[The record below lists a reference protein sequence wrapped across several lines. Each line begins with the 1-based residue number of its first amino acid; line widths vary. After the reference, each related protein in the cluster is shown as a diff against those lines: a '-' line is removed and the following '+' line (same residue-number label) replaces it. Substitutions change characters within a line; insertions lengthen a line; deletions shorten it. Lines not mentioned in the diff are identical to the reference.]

1 MARLN
6 KALVGELQETVF
18 SDQIKEVKGSLDLNY
33 RGFNRGNPKDFLV
46 KTNYLATVNRV
57 LFWLTSKPN
66 DYIRQSYKGGLLYSM
81 LGSKAAD
88 IDVQKWE
95 TEIRNKFNQDFSQ
108 DLTLTLLK
116 LDVDNFRKVLTIQM
130 IVQDNITKAMTPIT
144 TGVTL

>member
-6 KALVGELQETVF
+6 KALVGELQEMVF
-18 SDQIKEVKGSLDLNY
+18 SDQIKEIKGSLDLNY
-33 RGFNRGNPKDFLV
+33 RGYNRENPKDFLV

-88 IDVQKWE
+88 IDIQKWE

-116 LDVDNFRKVLTIQM
+116 LDMDNFRKVLTIQM

>member
-6 KALVGELQETVF
+6 KSLVGELQEAVF
-18 SDQIKEVKGSLDLNY
+18 SDQIKEISSSLDLNY
-33 RGFNRGNPKDFLV
+33 RGFNRENPKDSLI
-46 KTNYLATVNRV
+46 KYNNQATVNRV

-66 DYIRQSYKGGLLYSM
+66 DYIRQSYKGGLLYAM
-81 LGSKAAD
+81 LGSKSAD
-88 IDVQKWE
+88 IDIQKWE
-95 TEIRNKFNQDFSQ
+95 SEIRNKFNQDFAS

-116 LDVDNFRKVLTIQM
+116 LDVDKFRKILTIQM

>member
-6 KALVGELQETVF
+6 KSLVGEFQETIL
-18 SDQIKEVKGSLDLNY
+18 SDQIKEINSSLDLNY
-33 RGFNRGNPKDFLV
+33 RGFNRENPKDFLI
-46 KTNYLATVNRV
+46 KYNSQATVNRV

-66 DYIRQSYKGGLLYSM
+66 DYIRQSYKGGLLYAM
-81 LGSKAAD
+81 LGSKSTD

-95 TEIRNKFNQDFSQ
+95 TEIRNKFNQDFSS

-116 LDVDNFRKVLTIQM
+116 LDVDKFRKILTIQM